1 MMLVSGSGI
10 GQNREAYC
18 LISGDL
24 NRPCRDIAGMAEGPH
39 KPSPWAELKRNRL
52 MEIAREVEPFIRKE
66 ILEVYRQRFGD
77 MDEQECSNHLS
88 VLRQQERIQRRFGRD
103 IVIENPKPM
112 DVCPWGRSFR
122 WRSV

>member
-1 MMLVSGSGI
+1 MS
-10 GQNREAYC
+10 N
-18 LISGDL
+18 
-24 NRPCRDIAGMAEGPH
+24 

-112 DVCPWGRSFR
+112 DVCPWGRSFQ